1 MSGLPRAEVSID
13 GEKYSFYLLPAKIG
27 YLKLA
32 KYGGNFS
39 KMVTSL
45 LQGDTI
51 NFNKIL
57 DTLVDEKEIVELFE
71 TFVEKRSLMKDNVIV
86 NNIDEEFAGKP
97 SSMYKLLFE
106 AIKANDKDFFTSL
119 PTLIETLVGK
129 VTQKLQA
136 NSLQSP
142 SEENSEAMEA
152 LKNMVN
158 QAKNLGSAL

>member
-1 MSGLPRAEVSID
+1 MSGLPRAEVLVD
-13 GEKYSFYLLPAKIG
+13 NEKYTFYLLPAKVG

-39 KMVTSL
+39 KMATSL
-45 LQGDTI
+45 LQGDTV

-71 TFVEKRSLMKDNVIV
+71 TFVEKSSLMKDDVIV

-129 VTQKLQA
+129 MTQKLQA
-136 NSLQSP
+136 NSLPNQK
-142 SEENSEAMEA
+142 EESSEAMEA
-152 LKNMVN
+152 LNNLVN

>member
-1 MSGLPRAEVSID
+1 MSLPRTEVSID
-13 GEKYSFYLLPAKIG
+13 GETYSFYLLPGKIG

-45 LQGDTI
+45 LQGDTT

-57 DTLVDEKEIVELFE
+57 DSLVDEKEIVELFE
-71 TFVEKRSLMKDNVIV
+71 TFVEKRGLMKSGVVV

-97 SSMYKLLFE
+97 SQMYKLLFE

-119 PTLIETLVGK
+119 PTLIESLVGK
-129 VTQKLQA
+129 LTEKLQA
-136 NSLQSP
+136 SSLPNQK
-142 SEENSEAMEA
+142 ENNSEAMEA
-152 LKNMVN
+152 LNNLVN
-158 QAKNLGSAL
+158 QAKNLG